1 MLDAGVS
8 FYMSTSSLAAGVGV
22 LAEEYAPYCNAE
34 GNDLREGDW
43 TLPEKLLFP
52 AGSCVGITVLQKVP
66 GDKYALVNTFG
77 NSKEAMRP
85 AGPATPSASL
95 TPERALS
102 ALKTADGWTG
112 APSLTA

>member
-52 AGSCVGITVLQKVP
+52 AGSCVGITVLQS
-66 GDKYALVNTFG
+66 G
-77 NSKEAMRP
+77 
-85 AGPATPSASL
+85 
-95 TPERALS
+95 
-102 ALKTADGWTG
+102 KTAFELCALMAEAGLTG
-112 APSLTA
+112 TPRD